1 MFIFSF
7 IYVAHLMPDFGVA
20 EGYMAHRIEARSSAQ
35 PYEVKY
41 VNTFARCTSW
51 GADQLQDRPPL
62 CSVEPHSLKHKR
74 VVVVHVR
81 NSDKPVTIPLK
92 DCMRDPKVDELLQP
106 TLFLS
111 EYTYPKK
118 CQYYEE
124 YPPTSPIIKE
134 FFGLLSQHKLV
145 LRMDS
150 LGHTVTTGY
159 AEVYAP
165 PSDFEPSLA
174 PLMRVPILPGW
185 DAGAHC

>member
-51 GADQLQDRPPL
+51 GADQ
-62 CSVEPHSLKHKR
+62 LKHKR

-159 AEVYAP
+159 AEVYAA
-165 PSDFEPSLA
+165 PSDFGPSLA
-174 PLMRVPILPGW
+174 PLMCVPNFTRMGRWSSPL
-185 DAGAHC
+185 